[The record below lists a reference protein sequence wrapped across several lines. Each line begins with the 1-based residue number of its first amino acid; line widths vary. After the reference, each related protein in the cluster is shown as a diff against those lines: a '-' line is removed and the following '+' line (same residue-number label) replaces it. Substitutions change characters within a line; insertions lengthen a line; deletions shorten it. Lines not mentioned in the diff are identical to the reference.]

1 MLSCVSTVLF
11 IKLSKMPR
19 TSELHAIKFIWVYHV
34 YAKPIFVGLFL
45 TWNFTLCVLRYR
57 WEVLPGI
64 HLGKEGWGLQVPS
77 LHTYSEG
84 GEYSNLNPLWQ
95 EIEHCIVVGV
105 LWQVA
110 TPLLGS
116 AGLIHFPS
124 ATNNTGKS
132 CQSWYRTQE
141 SIVHVSFNDNI

>member
-1 MLSCVSTVLF
+1 MGGLTVDWL
-11 IKLSKMPR
+11 
-19 TSELHAIKFIWVYHV
+19 A
-34 YAKPIFVGLFL
+34 
-45 TWNFTLCVLRYR
+45 
-57 WEVLPGI
+57 GI

-84 GEYSNLNPLWQ
+84 GEYSNLNPLRQ

-124 ATNNTGKS
+124 GLSQNVPLQPGA
-132 CQSWYRTQE
+132 QE
-141 SIVHVSFNDNI
+141 QTLG

>member
-1 MLSCVSTVLF
+1 
-11 IKLSKMPR
+11 MPP
-19 TSELHAIKFIWVYHV
+19 TWELPAVKFIDV
-34 YAKPIFVGLFL
+34 YAKPLFVDSFL
-45 TWNFTLCVLRYR
+45 TWNVTLHVLRYR
-57 WEVLPGI
+57 WEVLPGM

-124 ATNNTGKS
+124 ATNNTEKS
-132 CQSWYRTQE
+132 CQSWYRTKE
-141 SIVHVSFNDNI
+141 SVVSHDDNIESQDAYLQWFKFIHI

>member
-19 TSELHAIKFIWVYHV
+19 TLELHAIKFIC
-34 YAKPIFVGLFL
+34 K
-45 TWNFTLCVLRYR
+45 TNLCRFILNLKSLYVCNVLRYR

-132 CQSWYRTQE
+132 RQSWYRTQE

>member
-1 MLSCVSTVLF
+1 MKPCS
-11 IKLSKMPR
+11 
-19 TSELHAIKFIWVYHV
+19 AVYQQYYLLNYQKCHGLRNYV
-34 YAKPIFVGLFL
+34 QSNSYEYIMYIVGLFL

>member
-1 MLSCVSTVLF
+1 MSLY
-11 IKLSKMPR
+11 
-19 TSELHAIKFIWVYHV
+19 VY
-34 YAKPIFVGLFL
+34 
-45 TWNFTLCVLRYR
+45 NVLRYR

-141 SIVHVSFNDNI
+141 SIVHHLMSIFNHTVHNFSDSNLYIPSTFKFVLP